1 MRLLTRKLKSQSLEE
16 EEEGEEGTGSRGRR
30 SLPEPNNDT
39 MQATEFD
46 SGTASD
52 EDVTEFEKEPCL
64 RGVEAKLHNCQVI
77 QIAQTQMDRTMPAGC
92 FSSQPNATSYSSS
105 TISPHHVVSSIM
117 PPSKDSGISPS
128 GQQAATLSG
137 RLSAVSWD
145 FEWCSLDLEPL
156 SSSCSEMDHHSSE
169 EELVSIYRH
178 EQKRKHS
185 QMSPDNQC
193 TSGEEDEK
201 LDAER
206 RFPRDSDHHRP
217 LSSSN
222 HHCLRGNDAIPIS
235 AGHTSA
241 SDFTSPRKRH
251 RQTSINS
258 TGIQRPSLDLYKMQK
273 TSITRKYSCSSSSSS
288 AGIAS
293 TNCRPRVVKI
303 RTINGSS
310 RPVKSAYNPS
320 VFCFRSIS
328 WASSRLKEEPFRAF

>member
-1 MRLLTRKLKSQSLEE
+1 
-16 EEEGEEGTGSRGRR
+16 
-30 SLPEPNNDT
+30 
-39 MQATEFD
+39 
-46 SGTASD
+46 
-52 EDVTEFEKEPCL
+52 
-64 RGVEAKLHNCQVI
+64 
-77 QIAQTQMDRTMPAGC
+77 MPAGC

-258 TGIQRPSLDLYKMQK
+258 TGIQRPSLDLYKMQVSGSWCQLNIGLQMNSCILHFMQFRK
-273 TSITRKYSCSSSSSS
+273 VTALWRHVYKHGYIHTYLHTR
-288 AGIAS
+288 IALH
-293 TNCRPRVVKI
+293 T
-303 RTINGSS
+303 
-310 RPVKSAYNPS
+310 
-320 VFCFRSIS
+320 
-328 WASSRLKEEPFRAF
+328 